1 MEFLLFIPFIVQLM
15 SIAIMPFVLP
25 KWWHKNYG
33 KYSVALALIVVFY
46 YLFVLRDTHEVFRTV
61 EEYISFISLLT
72 GLFVVSG
79 GIYFKIKG
87 KATPLKNTVTLLIGS
102 VAANLFGTTG
112 AAMLLIRPFITTN
125 KYRLKPYHIVFFIF
139 TVCNMGGSLTP
150 IGDPPLFLGYL
161 KGVPFFWIIKE
172 LIGIWAIGLVYVLV
186 VFYLI
191 DLYYF
196 KKLKEEVQQD
206 VEEKGEDVQ
215 FGGTFNIFFL
225 FTIIGAVFITEPLFL
240 REIIMLSAA
249 VVSYKLTPPQVHKR
263 NKFNFEPIKEVALL
277 FIGIFMTMI
286 PVLTY
291 LNQNSAKLGVTEPGQ
306 FFWAS
311 GILTSF
317 LDNAPTY
324 LNFLTLSMGLQDRSI
339 NNPYEVLW
347 FLDNFK
353 IYVVSISVASVF
365 FGAMTYIGNGPNFMV
380 KSIAEQ
386 KGIKMPGFFTYIYK
400 YSVPVLIPLFFLI
413 WFIFFR

>member
-15 SIAIMPFVLP
+15 SIAVMPFLLP

-33 KYSVALALIVVFY
+33 KYSIALALIVVLY
-46 YLFVLRDTHEVFRTV
+46 YIVVKRDIHEVLRTG

-79 GIYFKIKG
+79 GIYFRIRG
-87 KATPLKNTVTLLIGS
+87 KATPFKNTVTLLIGS
-102 VAANLFGTTG
+102 AAANLFGTTG
-112 AAMLLIRPFITTN
+112 AAMLLIRPFITSN
-125 KYRLKPYHIVFFIF
+125 KYRLKPYHIIFFIF

-172 LIGIWAIGLVYVLV
+172 LIGIWVIGLLYVLIL
-186 VFYLI
+186 FYLI

-196 KKLKEEVQQD
+196 KKLKVETQQEI
-206 VEEKGEDVQ
+206 EEKGEDIK
-215 FGGTFNIFFL
+215 FGGLFNVFFL
-225 FTIIGAVFITEPLFL
+225 LTIIGAVFITEPLFL

-249 VVSYKLTPPQVHKR
+249 AASYKLTPKDVHSK

-286 PVLTY
+286 PVLSY
-291 LNQNSAKLGVTEPGQ
+291 LNHNSAELGINHPGQ
-306 FFWAS
+306 FFWAA
-311 GILTSF
+311 GIFTSF

-324 LNFLTLSMGLQDRSI
+324 LNFLTLSMGLQGLSI
-339 NNPYEVLW
+339 NNPLEVLMY
-347 FLDNFK
+347 LDNYK
-353 IYVVSISVASVF
+353 IFVISISVASVF

-380 KSIAEQ
+380 KSIAEH
-386 KGIKMPGFFTYIYK
+386 KGIKMPGFFAYIYK
-400 YSVPVLIPLFFLI
+400 YSLPVLIPLFFLI
-413 WFIFFR
+413 WLLFFR

>member
-46 YLFVLRDTHEVFRTV
+46 YLFVLRDTQEVFRTV

-112 AAMLLIRPFITTN
+112 AAMLLIRPFITSN

-186 VFYLI
+186 IFYLI

-225 FTIIGAVFITEPLFL
+225 FTIVGAVFITEPLFL

-400 YSVPVLIPLFFLI
+400 YSFPVLIPLFFLI

>member
-1 MEFLLFIPFIVQLM
+1 M

-46 YLFVLRDTHEVFRTV
+46 YIFVLNNTHEVIRTG

-72 GLFVVSG
+72 GLFIVSG

-87 KATPLKNTVTLLIGS
+87 KATPLKNTVALLIGS

-112 AAMLLIRPFITTN
+112 AAMLLIRPFITSN
-125 KYRLKPYHIVFFIF
+125 KYRLKPYHIIFFIF

-161 KGVPFFWIIKE
+161 KGIPFFWIIKE
-172 LIGIWAIGLVYVLV
+172 LIGIWAIGLIYVLII
-186 VFYLI
+186 FYLI

-196 KKLKEEVQQD
+196 KKLNEEVQ
-206 VEEKGEDVQ
+206 EEIEEEGEDIQ
-215 FGGTFNIFFL
+215 FGGMYNIFFL
-225 FTIIGAVFITEPLFL
+225 LIIIGSVFITEPLFL

-249 VVSYKLTPPQVHKR
+249 LASYKLTPPDVHKR

-286 PVLTY
+286 PVLSY
-291 LNQNSAKLGVTEPGQ
+291 LNQNSAKLGITEPGQ
-306 FFWAS
+306 FFWAA
-311 GILTSF
+311 GTLTSF

-347 FLDNFK
+347 FLDNYK

-400 YSVPVLIPLFFLI
+400 YSIPVLIPLFFLI